1 MAITLDGSLSDWT
14 AADRLDT
21 PSTGVQGYEV
31 YGKLDTSNYTIAL
44 KSSIAIGP
52 NTTFWLNSDMS
63 ASTGYQIFGWSGGA
77 EYRVEIDADSV
88 PRLYQLQAGGPES
101 GTLVSSVNLQY
112 AFSSDSTVVEFAI
125 PQAQLAGSP
134 SSIGVL
140 LDVNN
145 QVFLPNNYANQ
156 YTIKTPVAHINDNQ
170 LKVGIVYSETSASKY
185 FSSTAYSDLFMA
197 AQSQA
202 AMAGIPYDVLTE
214 ADLKNID
221 TLKQYDTLI
230 FPSFANVKQADLSAI
245 QGALTDAVY
254 KYGISLIAAGN
265 FMTND
270 ETGAALAGDSYA
282 RMKQLL
288 GVERLGGDN
297 VAAVTVTATANGAPV
312 IGYDAGE
319 IRTYLENATSKVGTA
334 YFGGVDGS
342 AQVVATQTTS
352 GGTVDGTYN
361 AVLATQTGGKNV
373 FFATEGMLADSNML
387 SNALDYTIQSQKPG
401 APELSLQ
408 MSRFA
413 SIVSTRVDMDQA
425 MNPSDVTPDGGQP
438 GIYDKL
444 LPIVQQ
450 WKQNYNFAGSYY
462 IDIGDGTN
470 DTGTNWSV
478 SSQYYRQLIALGGE
492 IGSHSMTHPE
502 DTNPTT
508 VNFAYEFGQSKAL
521 IEQNLGIQVLG
532 AAIPG
537 APETVETDHRFYTDA
552 PSYSYLTGRYTGVG
566 AGYPGAFGYLTPS
579 ATDTQRVFLAPN
591 MKSDFSLVEALP
603 QYGGGMTASQA
614 AVEWQNEFNALSSAA
629 DLPIMLWTWHD
640 YGPTQWLLNEGQTQS
655 PYTTDM
661 FTSFIDYAYQRG
673 SEFVTLADLADR
685 ISASEKA
692 SFDYS
697 FNSTTNTLT
706 ATVTGSRLGNF
717 ALDLGAGSS
726 IAGVSGWYAYDDDSV
741 FLPSTQT
748 GATYSIQLGAT
759 PIDVTHITSLDMRMD
774 LQSANGDGQNLSFS
788 VTGEG
793 RVRLDLAELNGR
805 SVTVTGATIVSQTRD
820 TAGDHLELSLTGL
833 GQHDVSV
840 ALASAGINRAGTA
853 NNDTY
858 DGGAGNDTLSGAGG
872 NDILNGLAGNDTL
885 DGGAGADMLDGG
897 AGADAMSGGA
907 GNDTYIV
914 DDPGDRV
921 TEAAGAGTDTVRAL
935 VNYTLA
941 DNVETLTFT
950 GSGNFAG
957 TGNTLANTITGGS
970 GNDTLDGG
978 GGADRLVGGAG
989 NDTFIVDNAGD
1000 VVVENASG
1008 GTDTVQSSVAI
1019 TLAANVENLV
1029 ITGSMNSN
1037 GTGNG
1042 LNNSIIGNSGANV
1055 LNGGGGAD
1063 TISGGAGSDTFDFNA
1078 ITESTANTATA
1089 DRIQDFVRGQDRIDL
1104 STIDA
1109 NGTAK
1114 RVMEHLHGAGQI
1126 PGLLMGKL
1134 PGLRA
1139 APVTPSSRWMWP
1151 IRRAR
1156 W

>member
-1 MAITLDGSLSDWT
+1 MAITLDGNLSDWT

-21 PSTGVQGYEV
+21 PSTGTQGYEV
-31 YGKLDTSNYTIAL
+31 YGKLDGSNYTIAL
-44 KSSIAIGP
+44 KSSGAIGP
-52 NTTFWLNSDMS
+52 NTTIWLNSDMS
-63 ASTGYQIFGWSGGA
+63 STTGYQIFGWAGGA
-77 EYRVEIDADSV
+77 EYKIEIGADLV
-88 PRLYQLQAGGPES
+88 PRLYQVQAGGPES
-101 GTLVSSVNLQY
+101 GVLVSNVNLQY
-112 AFSSDSTVVEFAI
+112 ASSSDSTVVEIAL

-134 SSIGVL
+134 NSIGVL
-140 LDVNN
+140 VDVNN

-156 YTIKTPVAHINDNQ
+156 YAIKGPSTHIDDSQ
-170 LKVGIVYSETSASKY
+170 LKVAIVYSETSASKY
-185 FSSTAYSDLFMA
+185 FSDTAYSDLFMA

-230 FPSFANVKQADLSAI
+230 FPSFANVKQADLGAI
-245 QGALTDAVY
+245 QGTLTDAVY

-297 VAAVTVTATANGAPV
+297 VASVVVSATEGAAPV
-312 IGYDAGE
+312 IGYDAGP
-319 IRTYLENATSKVGTA
+319 IRTYVENATSKVGTA
-334 YFGGVDGS
+334 YFGGVDSS

-352 GGTVDGTYN
+352 GGTTNGTYN
-361 AVLATQTGGKNV
+361 AVLTTQTGGKNV

-425 MNPSDVTPDGGQP
+425 MYQDDGTPGGGQP
-438 GIYDKL
+438 GIYDKF

-450 WKQNYNFAGSYY
+450 WKQSYNFAGSYY

-470 DTGTNWSV
+470 GTGTNWSV
-478 SSQYYRQLIALGGE
+478 SAPYYRQLMALGGE

-502 DTNPTT
+502 DTNPAT

-537 APETVETDHRFYTDA
+537 APETIATDHRFYADA

-603 QYGGGMTASQA
+603 QFGGGMTASQA
-614 AVEWQNEFNALSSAA
+614 AAEWRNEFNTLSSAA

-640 YGPTQWLLNEGQTQS
+640 YGPTQWLVNEGQTQS

-661 FTSFIDYAYQRG
+661 FTSFINYAHQRG

-697 FNSTTNTLT
+697 FNSATNTLT
-706 ATVTGSRLGNF
+706 AKVTGSRLGNF
-717 ALDLGAGSS
+717 ALDLGVGSS
-726 IAGVSGWYAYDDDSV
+726 IASVSGWYAYDNDSV
-741 FLPSTQT
+741 FLPSTQAN
-748 GATYSIQLGAT
+748 ATYNIQLGAT
-759 PIDVTHITSLDMRMD
+759 PTDVTHITFLDMRMD
-774 LQSANGDGQNLSFS
+774 LQSASGDGQNLSFS

-793 RVRLDLAELNGR
+793 RIRLDLAELNGR
-805 SVTVTGATIVSQTRD
+805 SISVIGARIVSQTRD
-820 TAGDHLELSLTGL
+820 TTGDRLELSLTGL
-833 GQHDVSV
+833 GQHNVSV
-840 ALASAGINRAGTA
+840 ALVSPGITRTGTA
-853 NNDTY
+853 NNDGF
-858 DGGAGNDTLSGAGG
+858 DGGPGNDTLSGLGG
-872 NDILNGLAGNDTL
+872 NDTLNGLAGSDTLNGGTGADTL
-885 DGGAGADMLDGG
+885 DGGVGADT
-897 AGADAMSGGA
+897 MSGGG
-907 GNDTYIV
+907 GNDI
-914 DDPGDRV
+914 
-921 TEAAGAGTDTVRAL
+921 
-935 VNYTLA
+935 
-941 DNVETLTFT
+941 
-950 GSGNFAG
+950 
-957 TGNTLANTITGGS
+957 
-970 GNDTLDGG
+970 
-978 GGADRLVGGAG
+978 
-989 NDTFIVDNAGD
+989 
-1000 VVVENASG
+1000 
-1008 GTDTVQSSVAI
+1008 
-1019 TLAANVENLV
+1019 
-1029 ITGSMNSN
+1029 
-1037 GTGNG
+1037 
-1042 LNNSIIGNSGANV
+1042 
-1055 LNGGGGAD
+1055 
-1063 TISGGAGSDTFDFNA
+1063 FDFNA
-1078 ITESTANTATA
+1078 ITDSTATTATA
-1089 DRIQDFVRGQDRIDL
+1089 DRVRDFVHAQDRIDL

-1109 NGTAK
+1109 NGTAVTGNGAFVWGGQNTAFVDG
-1114 RVMEHLHGAGQI
+1114 RVTWSETSAGETVVRVDVANSTSQMVI
-1126 PGLLMGKL
+1126 VLQGTGL
-1134 PGLRA
+1134 GL
-1139 APVTPSSRWMWP
+1139 TQLDFGL
-1151 IRRAR
+1151 
-1156 W
+1156 